1 MVLVLQLSQ
10 YDFIACYFT
19 RFTFDIARLSFYGA
33 FAEGV
38 HLFPYRTEQLSPSWP
53 MVLGFGPGE

>member
-1 MVLVLQLSQ
+1 MEAGVL
-10 YDFIACYFT
+10 IG
-19 RFTFDIARLSFYGA
+19 DIG

-53 MVLGFGPGE
+53 MVLYHNTGE